1 MVARY
6 RTPLKNRLLQ
16 GHKASMALFGKKSE
30 EPVVSKESQKLMK
43 ELQDQIA
50 QELAVANAT
59 ELVSKISENCF
70 AKCIPSPGPQMTA
83 AEDNCIN
90 QCQEKYMRAWNV
102 ISKAYI
108 TRIQQSK

>member
-1 MVARY
+1 
-6 RTPLKNRLLQ
+6 
-16 GHKASMALFGKKSE
+16 MAFFGNNNSQAGNN
-30 EPVVSKESQKLMK
+30 SSSTESQQIKK

-70 AKCIPSPGPQMTA
+70 EKCVQLPGQRLLSN
-83 AEDNCIN
+83 ED
-90 QCQEKYMRAWNV
+90 QCVNLCLEKYMRSWNV

-108 TRIQQSK
+108 SRIQLST